1 MVVLLQKVTVIYNV
15 YVTKYLKVKQIAG
28 KFSSHLIMNLKNN

>member
-15 YVTKYLKVKQIAG
+15 YVTKYLKVNANCRKIQQSFDYEF
-28 KFSSHLIMNLKNN
+28 KK